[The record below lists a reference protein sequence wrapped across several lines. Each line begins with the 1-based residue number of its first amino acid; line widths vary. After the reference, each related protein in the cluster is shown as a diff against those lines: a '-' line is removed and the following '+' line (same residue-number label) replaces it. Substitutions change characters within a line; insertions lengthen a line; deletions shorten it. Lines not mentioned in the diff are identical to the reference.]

1 MKKFFAVILV
11 LALAL
16 SMCACNAYRPRSD
29 KAAQTEASYRSDAD
43 FSYPLAAAS
52 DYNAMAVAEE
62 AYGGFAASGNAA
74 APAPEASL
82 KGAEPQEQSSSDADV
97 DPEKII
103 YSGDATVETTQFDDT
118 LVALEAMIDRFGGWV
133 ESSSV
138 SGSKY
143 SAVSSGSRTNRSAN
157 YTVRV
162 PGEKFSELMNSLSSL
177 GNVPSSSTYSENV
190 TSQYYDT
197 EARLKTYQA
206 QEQRLLDLLD
216 MADTVSDVI
225 EIENELTD
233 VRYRIES
240 LQTSLR
246 SWDRRVSWSTLTLF
260 IREVTEYTPEQP
272 VRFIDR
278 LAGSFL
284 DGLDALGDFLLGL
297 VEALPVLIVVLAL
310 LFIVLRLIARAVRN
324 PEKAA
329 ARREERKA
337 RKAAKKASTESKPAE
352 EGSQEE

>member
-1 MKKFFAVILV
+1 MKRFFA

-16 SMCACNAYRPRSD
+16 ALMLSLCACTSSRHRTEYSADEAYTYSS
-29 KAAQTEASYRSDAD
+29 AAPVY
-43 FSYPLAAAS
+43 S

-62 AYGGFAASGNAA
+62 AYGGFAASGNSAYA
-74 APAPEASL
+74 PVPEPAPAAEAETELSR
-82 KGAEPQEQSSSDADV
+82 SSDSDLT
-97 DPEKII
+97 PEKII

-118 LVALEAMIDRFGGWV
+118 LAALEAMIDRLGGWV

-138 SGSKY
+138 TGAKY
-143 SAVSSGSRTNRSAN
+143 SSVSSGSKSNRSAS

-177 GNVPSSSTYSENV
+177 GNVPSSRTYSENV

-206 QEQRLLDLLD
+206 QEQRLIELLD

-225 EIENELTD
+225 EIENELTE

-246 SWDRRVSWSTLTLF
+246 SWDRKVSWSTLNLSV
-260 IREVTEYTPEQP
+260 REVTEYTPEPP
-272 VRFIDR
+272 VGFGSR
-278 LAGSFL
+278 LADAFF
-284 DGLDALGDFLLGL
+284 DGIDALGDFLLGL
-297 VEALPVLIVVLAL
+297 VEVLPVLIVSLAL
-310 LFIVLRLIARAVRN
+310 LFFVLRLIVRAVRN
-324 PEKAA
+324 PEKSA
-329 ARREERKA
+329 ARREARKA
-337 RKAAKKASTESKPAE
+337 KKAAKKAAPETESE
-352 EGSQEE
+352 E

>member
-1 MKKFFAVILV
+1 MKRLFALALV

-16 SMCACNAYRPRSD
+16 SMCACGSYSSRSLAGD
-29 KAAQTEASYRSDAD
+29 SSH
-43 FSYPLAAAS
+43 PLAAPA
-52 DYNAMAVAEE
+52 DYDAMAVTEE
-62 AYGGFAASGNAA
+62 AYGGFAASGNSY
-74 APAPEASL
+74 APAPEVGL
-82 KGAEPQEQSSSDADV
+82 KNAGSQEQSGSGSDFS
-97 DPEKII
+97 PEKII

-118 LVALEAMIDRFGGWV
+118 LVALEAMIDGFGGWI

-138 SGSKY
+138 SGNKY
-143 SAVSSGSRTNRSAN
+143 SSVSAGSRSNRSAS

-162 PGEKFSELMNSLSSL
+162 PGEKFSELMNDLSSL

-197 EARLKTYQA
+197 EARLTTYQA
-206 QEQRLLDLLD
+206 QEQRLLELLD
-216 MADTVSDVI
+216 TADTVSDVI

-246 SWDRRVSWSTLTLF
+246 SWDRQISWSTLNLF
-260 IREVTEYTPEQP
+260 IREVSEYTPEQP
-272 VRFIDR
+272 VRFVDR
-278 LAGSFL
+278 LADSFFN
-284 DGLDALGDFLLGL
+284 GLDALCDFLLGL
-297 VEALPVLIVVLAL
+297 VEVLPVLIVVLAL

-329 ARREERKA
+329 ARRE
-337 RKAAKKASTESKPAE
+337 AKKAKKAAEKAASEAKPTE
-352 EGSQEE
+352 EGSPE